1 MKTTL
6 IIFGLLLT
14 LTACDPKEE
23 ICKKQTAQ
31 AETSEGNLETS
42 ESCVPDDT
50 GGDEVV
56 DLPPIEGPVE
66 GEVPFEATLF
76 GASATF
82 TNFDSADIDK
92 VQEALEHIQKIVRT
106 NEFRERVL
114 KHTYQ
119 GVLQFVDNNGLTNA
133 QIYQKLLDG
142 SETLNPAKNNT
153 MDLQLELYTNNS
165 TSTVGYTYPNTLK
178 IWMNTKFFDRYNS
191 AEVAR
196 NVFHEWTHKL
206 GFGHDSSSTSRRPYS
221 VPYGLGAIIQDMAL
235 DL

>member
-1 MKTTL
+1 MKRTL

-14 LTACDPKEE
+14 LTACDPKEDV
-23 ICKKQTAQ
+23 CKKQTAQ
-31 AETSEGNLETS
+31 AETVEGNLETS
-42 ESCVPDDT
+42 RSCIPDDT

-56 DLPPIEGPVE
+56 DIPPIEAPID

-76 GASATF
+76 GANATF
-82 TNFDSADIDK
+82 TNFDSSDIDK
-92 VQEALEHIQKIVRT
+92 VQEALEHIQLIVRT
-106 NEFRERVL
+106 NEFRNRVL

-133 QIYQKLLDG
+133 QIYQKLLEG
-142 SETLNPAKNNT
+142 SETLNPAKNST
-153 MDLQLELYTNNS
+153 MDLQLVLYTNNS

-206 GFGHDSSSTSRRPYS
+206 GFGHDSSATSRRPYS
-221 VPYGLGAIIQDMAL
+221 VPYGLGSIIQDMAL